1 MVLAYAILPRT
12 LTRANKTVPKLRY
25 KQQTDPLQRFWMQI
39 KVSAT
44 FQTQQLP
51 FYTQLPKVLW
61 ILKIN
66 AKMTTHTHTHAQRII
81 NLLSA
86 VKLAENMAEA
96 TSVMGVKMLAIKP

>member
-1 MVLAYAILPRT
+1 
-12 LTRANKTVPKLRY
+12 
-25 KQQTDPLQRFWMQI
+25 MQI

-51 FYTQLPKVLW
+51 FYTQLSKVLW

-66 AKMTTHTHTHAQRII
+66 VCVCGHFCKDTQQMT

-86 VKLAENMAEA
+86 VKLAENMAAA
-96 TSVMGVKMLAIKP
+96 TSVMG